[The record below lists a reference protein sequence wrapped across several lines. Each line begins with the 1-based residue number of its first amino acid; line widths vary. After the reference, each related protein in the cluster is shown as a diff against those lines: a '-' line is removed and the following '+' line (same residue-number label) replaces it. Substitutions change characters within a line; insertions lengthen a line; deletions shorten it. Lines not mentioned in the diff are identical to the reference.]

1 MQSNCQRGTLVI
13 ACPSLFTI
21 SMLNRS
27 NGCGVIFSLLC
38 LPRCLLL
45 ATAAFLLVSFS
56 AFLLFNNQV
65 IDAIAIN
72 ILPMC
77 DSRRALNEHHG
88 HQEADQP

>member
-1 MQSNCQRGTLVI
+1 MHIELPARYIT
-13 ACPSLFTI
+13 CPSLFTTY
-21 SMLNRS
+21 MLNRS
-27 NGCGVIFSLLC
+27 NGCDGILIFCLLC

-56 AFLLFNNQV
+56 VFLLFNNQV

-72 ILPMC
+72 ILPIC

-88 HQEADQP
+88 HQEAD